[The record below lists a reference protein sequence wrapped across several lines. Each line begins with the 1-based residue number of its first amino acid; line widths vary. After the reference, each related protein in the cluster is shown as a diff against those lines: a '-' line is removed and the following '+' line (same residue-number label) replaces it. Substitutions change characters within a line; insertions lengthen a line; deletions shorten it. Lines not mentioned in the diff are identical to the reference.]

1 VLVNHRVARHPQGV
15 DATRAHQKEARHGDG
30 LAVYAYVH
38 RRARRDAAEQRNLA
52 GRVNVHLLVLHR
64 EPEGPVVATARDEPA
79 PLQRLNVLGDGR
91 LRGDA
96 EVARDL
102 RVGGLVT
109 VALDE
114 ARDVFEDLPL
124 PLRPGLHQ

>member
-1 VLVNHRVARHPQGV
+1 MTVTPSSSFPFSAGDVQAACSSLVHCGQRVALMGM
-15 DATRAHQKEARHGDG
+15 AETQKGQFLVVG
-30 LAVYAYVH
+30 SSLS
-38 RRARRDAAEQRNLA
+38 A
-52 GRVNVHLLVLHR
+52 GS
-64 EPEGPVVATARDEPA
+64 
-79 PLQRLNVLGDGR
+79 PLQGLDMLGDGR

-124 PLRPGLHQ
+124 ALRPGLHR